1 MDRNDKY
8 GDIFAA
14 NFFPG
19 RALLRRS
26 KENENFTIPK
36 ILGHKKSLA
45 CDEKHIKRYF

>member
-19 RALLRRS
+19 RALLRS

-36 ILGHKKSLA
+36 ILEHKKFNM
-45 CDEKHIKRYF
+45 R